1 MRATSSSWNEG
12 ARRIKGYE
20 PEEIMGEHFSRFY
33 REEDRISGEPEKA
46 LEAARRDGRFSAEGW
61 RVRKNGELFRASVVI
76 DAIRDDHGRPIG
88 FAKITRDITEREQ
101 AQRELEAAREALF
114 QSQKMEA
121 IGQLTGGVAHDFNN
135 LLMAVL
141 SSLDLLQKRLPS
153 DPLSQR
159 LLDNAIEGAKRGA
172 TLTQRM
178 LAFARRQDLH
188 LDQVDVANL
197 LAGMSDLVQ
206 RSIGPEWPISTQFPL
221 KLPAVRADANQ
232 LEMALLNLIVNARDA
247 TPGGGPITISADRQH
262 VDKGIGSALA
272 KGEYIRLVV
281 GDKGSGMDAET
292 LRRATE
298 PFFTTKGV
306 GKGTGLGL
314 PMVHGMA
321 RQLGGDFEIE
331 SKLGDGTKAI
341 LWLPIAEAEASR
353 PASPQNEAVQSPIP
367 RLTVLVADDDALVLM
382 NTAALLEDLGHEVIE
397 AYSGGD
403 ALKKFRAR
411 SDIDLI
417 ITDQAMPNM
426 TGTQLIEAIDE
437 DRPGVPA
444 IIASGYGEGV
454 ELPGRHVERL
464 GKPFDQARLAKS
476 IARVMDPSSA

>member
-1 MRATSSSWNEG
+1 M
-12 ARRIKGYE
+12 
-20 PEEIMGEHFSRFY
+20 
-33 REEDRISGEPEKA
+33 
-46 LEAARRDGRFSAEGW
+46 
-61 RVRKNGELFRASVVI
+61 RKNGELFRASVVI

-262 VDKGIGSALA
+262 VDKGIRVGSGEGRIHPPVWSGTKAAGWTPRPCGVRRSRSSRPRALA
-272 KGEYIRLVV
+272 R
-281 GDKGSGMDAET
+281 S
-292 LRRATE
+292 
-298 PFFTTKGV
+298 
-306 GKGTGLGL
+306 TGLGL
-314 PMVHGMA
+314 PMVHGAMA
-321 RQLGGDFEIE
+321 GNWA
-331 SKLGDGTKAI
+331 GTSENRKPIRRRHQSHSLATNCRSGKHPAPRRRRMRHS
-341 LWLPIAEAEASR
+341 PIAYS
-353 PASPQNEAVQSPIP
+353 PAH
-367 RLTVLVADDDALVLM
+367 RF
-382 NTAALLEDLGHEVIE
+382 
-397 AYSGGD
+397 GG
-403 ALKKFRAR
+403 
-411 SDIDLI
+411 
-417 ITDQAMPNM
+417 
-426 TGTQLIEAIDE
+426 
-437 DRPGVPA
+437 
-444 IIASGYGEGV
+444 
-454 ELPGRHVERL
+454 
-464 GKPFDQARLAKS
+464 
-476 IARVMDPSSA
+476 